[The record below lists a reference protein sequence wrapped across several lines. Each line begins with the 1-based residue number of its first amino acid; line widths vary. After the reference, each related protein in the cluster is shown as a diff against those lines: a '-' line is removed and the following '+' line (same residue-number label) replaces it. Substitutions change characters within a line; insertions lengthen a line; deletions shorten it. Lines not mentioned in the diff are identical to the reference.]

1 MENIGDQRA
10 TFILKTLLWV
20 FANGVLIVCML
31 MIDMNWNMFD
41 WHGPEL
47 DGWAILF
54 FSIILTFSFV
64 LIKMSSKILSLGQA
78 NVYSIAA
85 VITFG
90 LGVMIVFGQDKPSE
104 GLLGR
109 DEMPPLWY
117 NLFFIF
123 IHAIP
128 LFSYLYFQK
137 IKGLSR
143 LGKEKS

>member
-1 MENIGDQRA
+1 MANIGDRRA
-10 TFILKTLLWV
+10 STILKSFLWLI
-20 FANGVLIVCML
+20 ANGALIISML
-31 MIDMNWNMFD
+31 MLDMNWNMFD